1 MNIMIWD
8 IEWYYAEDK
17 TNLINVDAM
26 KISSYHKQRGDS
38 VYLVKSKYDI
48 KREWDRM
55 YIVKSTPESPTPPL
69 SLTLNNPKITKIGE
83 GWNNSSSLNKVIAAC
98 RPDYLL
104 YPNMQKANNTAYERS
119 EYWRF
124 LDDEGNLL
132 PLIQD
137 ASRNEKKNFIV
148 VADKGLWNR
157 DEKIILKVLEKIRS
171 LGKYV
176 SFLEPISFKKML
188 DNLTLRRAFFELK
201 FKQGSAIRWTEIN
214 VNNAHQFIYF
224 YQSFKQIYKNI
235 VFMPVEI
242 AAEEIEN
249 KDIPEWLNII
259 ARSFLSGL
267 KITIVCKKNRKYPQ
281 LIKILSDYTQSGK
294 NLSWLEYITY
304 RYHKNIKDNSSAI
317 KLWLSPS
324 RWDSNFRELLRQT
337 YKYLAF
343 LCVRPNK
350 TLLNKNDIPMNVFEK
365 TFKYGI

>member
-1 MNIMIWD
+1 
-8 IEWYYAEDK
+8 
-17 TNLINVDAM
+17 
-26 KISSYHKQRGDS
+26 
-38 VYLVKSKYDI
+38 
-48 KREWDRM
+48 
-55 YIVKSTPESPTPPL
+55 
-69 SLTLNNPKITKIGE
+69 
-83 GWNNSSSLNKVIAAC
+83 
-98 RPDYLL
+98 
-104 YPNMQKANNTAYERS
+104 
-119 EYWRF
+119 
-124 LDDEGNLL
+124 
-132 PLIQD
+132 
-137 ASRNEKKNFIV
+137 
-148 VADKGLWNR
+148 
-157 DEKIILKVLEKIRS
+157 
-171 LGKYV
+171 
-176 SFLEPISFKKML
+176 
-188 DNLTLRRAFFELK
+188 
-201 FKQGSAIRWTEIN
+201 
-214 VNNAHQFIYF
+214 
-224 YQSFKQIYKNI
+224 
-235 VFMPVEI
+235 MPVEI